1 MRTELTVQGGIDV
14 WLRLRPIHPLHRLLS
29 SGRLVR
35 YTLTLQKTSSGN
47 AKKRMKQGRAELF
60 LDRSL

>member
-1 MRTELTVQGGIDV
+1 MKYIKKDELASCTGKEGKRSLVAVDGKVSLAHG
-14 WLRLRPIHPLHRLLS
+14 LS
-29 SGRLVR
+29 
-35 YTLTLQKTSSGN
+35 TLTLQKTSSGN